1 MITNPILNSGDKAM
15 IGIVLCGLLVI
26 AAIILP
32 KVFRYRKRMKAK
44 QDESSEDV
52 EIYVVQEEDSDK
64 ETPAN

>member
-15 IGIVLCGLLVI
+15 IGIVLCGLLI
-26 AAIILP
+26 LAAIILP

-44 QDESSEDV
+44 QDEVSEDV